1 MNILEDLY
9 PNIRPKKSPVVRVV
23 LLHLRRRVVILLLTV
38 PVIRYS
44 WVTTGQLT
52 LKWFIPFWARA
63 IGLNLNWPP
72 TLTPTRHLVIA
83 L

>member
-38 PVIRYS
+38 IRYSES
-44 WVTTGQLT
+44 WVTTT
-52 LKWFIPFWARA
+52 L
-63 IGLNLNWPP
+63 NPP
-72 TLTPTRHLVIA
+72 A
-83 L
+83 